1 MRKKPAIGQRG
12 ADGDWMEERDGLDKK
27 TAIGQRG
34 ADGDWTEERDG
45 LGKKTET
52 PAEIRVHEAGDKGFI
67 I

>member
-12 ADGDWMEERDGLDKK
+12 ADGLRKK
-27 TAIGQRG
+27 PAIGQRG

-45 LGKKTET
+45 LDKKTAT
-52 PAEIRVHEAGDKGFI
+52 PAKIRVYEAGDKGFI

>member
-12 ADGDWMEERDGLDKK
+12 ADGLGKK
-27 TAIGQRG
+27 PAIGQRG